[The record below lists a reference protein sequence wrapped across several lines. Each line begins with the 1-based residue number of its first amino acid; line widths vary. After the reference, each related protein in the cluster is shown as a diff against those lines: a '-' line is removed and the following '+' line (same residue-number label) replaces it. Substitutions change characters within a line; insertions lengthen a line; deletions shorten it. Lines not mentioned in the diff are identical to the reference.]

1 MHKTNLIPLL
11 KKLNY
16 LTKYAS
22 DGYDSSMPD
31 DPTGDGTTEP
41 RTGAAYTQY
50 AKDLDAIETV
60 PPNADSAEQH
70 SMSEDEEQENSLT
83 SFTLTEAGSPE
94 QSAKGEYEGYA
105 DDPGTSMPAEAGQE
119 KYSSAMD
126 CSLEQNIAIFNKCA
140 ESLMHTRDV
149 YNNQMRQKIA
159 SAQTYVNQISSYP
172 VGYFTK
178 LAAEEGASPE
188 EVNEVAAIEALA
200 NEDPELLEALSE
212 ATPEELAELASVAD
226 AVESGDAGVTEEGP
240 VETSKEEKLAYY
252 MPLTKRAIDEGASP
266 EEIEETAAIEQL
278 AQEDP
283 ELVDAIMNAS
293 PEELDELQA
302 ALESVEAGDV
312 EGAVPT
318 EEEITPEE
326 MVDLEKQSFF
336 AQEPINQQLLA
347 SMSDADLQKVAGN
360 IESAMQRAQDGTMT
374 VEEANEILQSD
385 PKKKKKKCSGGNC
398 SEGGCKSAE
407 AMSVGDFYNA
417 TSSFDLYRLA
427 LQKKA
432 EEEAE
437 AFESLSPEE
446 QEALASASDEDLQA
460 MIDEGEAAQE
470 SPEALEELLSDEEDS
485 GDSEDISEEEALN
498 ELASAMED
506 EGVTPEALE
515 AASKQASADPVQR
528 RNAENIAR
536 KVSTYIKSGKHT
548 YGPCKTQK
556 AARARYVSHQY
567 LKEILHKN

>member
-16 LTKYAS
+16 FSKAAS

-70 SMSEDEEQENSLT
+70 TMDEDEEQENSLT

-140 ESLMHTRDV
+140 ESLMHSRDV
-149 YNNQMRQKIA
+149 YNNQMQQKIA
-159 SAQTYVNQISSYP
+159 AAQNYVNNISRYP

-226 AVESGDAGVTEEGP
+226 AVEAGEAGVAEDVPAEP
-240 VETSKEEKLAYY
+240 SPEEKMAYY

-278 AQEDP
+278 AQEAP

-302 ALESVEAGDV
+302 ALEAVES
-312 EGAVPT
+312 EGTAPAET
-318 EEEITPEE
+318 EITPEE

-360 IESAMQRAQDGTMT
+360 IESAMKRAQDGTMT

-385 PKKKKKKCSGGNC
+385 PKKKKKKCAGGNC
-398 SEGGCKSAE
+398 SDSGCKTAE

-417 TSSFDLYRLA
+417 ISSYDLYQLA

-432 EEEAE
+432 EEEAA
-437 AFESLSPEE
+437 AFESLTPEE
-446 QEALASASDEDLQA
+446 QEALATASDEDLQS

-470 SPEALEELLSDEEDS
+470 SPEALEELLAEGDESSD
-485 GDSEDISEEEALN
+485 GEDISEEEALN

-515 AASKQASADPVQR
+515 AASKQASADPTQR

-556 AARARYVSHQY
+556 AARARYISHQY

>member
-1 MHKTNLIPLL
+1 
-11 KKLNY
+11 
-16 LTKYAS
+16 
-22 DGYDSSMPD
+22 
-31 DPTGDGTTEP
+31 
-41 RTGAAYTQY
+41 
-50 AKDLDAIETV
+50 
-60 PPNADSAEQH
+60 
-70 SMSEDEEQENSLT
+70 MSEDEEQENSLT

-119 KYSSAMD
+119 KYSSAMN
-126 CSLEQNIAIFNKCA
+126 CSLEQNIEVFKKCA
-140 ESLMHTRDV
+140 ASLMSTRKT
-149 YNNQMRQKIA
+149 YNDAYN
-159 SAQTYVNQISSYP
+159 YVKQATQYP
-172 VGYFTK
+172 LGYFTK
-178 LAAEEGASPE
+178 RAAEEGATPD

-200 NEDPELLEALSE
+200 EEDPELLEALSE
-212 ATPEELAELASVAD
+212 ASPEDLIELANVADSIEAESPELAGAAAS
-226 AVESGDAGVTEEGP
+226 EGVTDVDPEL
-240 VETSKEEKLAYY
+240 EEKMAYY

-283 ELVDAIMNAS
+283 ELVDAIMSAS

-318 EEEITPEE
+318 EEEIAPEE

-360 IESAMQRAQDGTMT
+360 IESAMRRAQDGTMT

-385 PKKKKKKCSGGNC
+385 PKKKKKKCTEGSC
-398 SEGGCKSAE
+398 SSGGCKSAE

-446 QEALASASDEDLQA
+446 QEALATASDEDLQA

-470 SPEALEELLSDEEDS
+470 SPEALEELLSEDDDEDS
-485 GDSEDISEEEALN
+485 VDSEEISEDEALN

-556 AARARYVSHQY
+556 AARARYISHQY

>member
-11 KKLNY
+11 KKLNA
-16 LTKYAS
+16 LEKQAS

-119 KYSSAMD
+119 KYSSAIN

-140 ESLMHTRDV
+140 ESLMHSRDT
-149 YNNQMRQKIA
+149 YNNQMQQKIA
-159 SAQTYVNQISSYP
+159 AAQNYVRQISAYP

-226 AVESGDAGVTEEGP
+226 AVEAGDAGVADDVPTEP
-240 VETSKEEKLAYY
+240 SPEEKMAYY

-302 ALESVEAGDV
+302 ALEAVEAGDAGGL
-312 EGAVPT
+312 EAG

-374 VEEANEILQSD
+374 VEEANEILRSD
-385 PKKKKKKCSGGNC
+385 PKKKKKTCGGSC
-398 SEGGCKSAE
+398 PTGGCKTAE
-407 AMSVGDFYNA
+407 AMSVGEFYNS
-417 TSSFDLYRLA
+417 TNSFDLYRLA

-446 QEALASASDEDLQA
+446 QEALASASDEDLQS

-470 SPEALEELLSDEEDS
+470 SPEALEELLSEDEESD
-485 GDSEDISEEEALN
+485 DSEDISEEEALN

-548 YGPCKTQK
+548 YGPCTTQK
-556 AARARYVSHQY
+556 AARARYISHQY